1 MQDTNP
7 QSDETAPDIAK
18 ILGWGGVAPFILCG
32 AAAQSG
38 ERVLVLYG
46 VLGGTTYAAVI
57 LSFLGAVHWGLAMR
71 DNRHHGW
78 YIWSIIPSLLAWATL
93 MVFDIQIRLLVL
105 IPLFTLAW
113 AIDRIAS
120 KQGLIPAWYMQL
132 RTGLTIGA
140 VVGLILMGV

>member
-1 MQDTNP
+1 MTNP
-7 QSDETAPDIAK
+7 ARQDGETAPEITK

-46 VLGGTTYAAVI
+46 LVGGTSYAAMI

-71 DNRHHGW
+71 DDRHYGW
-78 YIWSIIPSLLAWATL
+78 YIWSIAPALMGWATL
-93 MVFDIQIRLLVL
+93 LVFDIQIRLMAL

-113 AIDRIAS
+113 AIDRIAA
-120 KQGLIPAWYMQL
+120 KQGLIPPWYMQL

-140 VVGLILMGV
+140 IAGLALMAI